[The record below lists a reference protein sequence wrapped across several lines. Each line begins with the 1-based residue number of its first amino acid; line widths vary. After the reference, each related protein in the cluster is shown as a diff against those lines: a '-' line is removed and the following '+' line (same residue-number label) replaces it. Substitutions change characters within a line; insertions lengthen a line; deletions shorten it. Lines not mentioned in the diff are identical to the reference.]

1 MMLVA
6 DLTRDE
12 AVAGLLRLETML
24 RSCGIT
30 RLAIFG
36 SRAGGDQRPES
47 DLDVLIDLEGGR
59 KFSPLDLVGLAHVIE
74 DALSLSANIFHAGG
88 AWGPPMTTTVRP
100 NIIEV
105 FG

>member
-12 AVAGLLRLETML
+12 AVAGVLRLETML

-36 SRAGGDQRPES
+36 SRARGDQRPES
-47 DLDVLIDLEGGR
+47 DLDGLIDLEGGR
-59 KFSPLDLVGLAHVIE
+59 KFSLLDLVGLAHVVE
-74 DALSLSANIFHAGG
+74 DALSLSANIFHTAEAGG
-88 AWGPPMTTTVRP
+88 PQMITTVRP
-100 NIIEV
+100 
-105 FG
+105 